1 LRRRGLEGC
10 AAVLSWHFFGGARP
24 SGDVKGSPLWNR
36 LSLRSRG
43 TCPPILRSST
53 LPEGLSRSV
62 SNPAAYI
69 SPLPPPPLP
78 SRPLSRGYFP
88 LAGEDGGF
96 GAPQPASRNMTD
108 TVASHPFRLIAARSA
123 RSGSGRHS

>member
-1 LRRRGLEGC
+1 MG
-10 AAVLSWHFFGGARP
+10 
-24 SGDVKGSPLWNR
+24 NR

-43 TCPPILRSST
+43 TCPPIPRSST
-53 LPEGLSRSV
+53 LPVGLSRSV

-78 SRPLSRGYFP
+78 PPPLLSGPLSRGYFP

-108 TVASHPFRLIAARSA
+108 TVASHLFRLIAARSA